1 MHIRRNNKENKTYL
15 QGLRLFGKTLPRNIK
30 SILKKNSYNYSEI
43 VNKWNKLVS
52 KDVANH
58 SYPKSIKI
66 NRSGSGAI
74 LIVKVKRGN
83 EILLEYSKKQI
94 IDKINSYFGY
104 HLIDKI
110 KFESVNSEVKKR
122 KNNHN
127 LNKHIQKFEEQI
139 KKVKNKNIQ
148 KTLNKLIEAIR
159 YE

>member
-1 MHIRRNNKENKTYL
+1 MVVEGVVGY
-15 QGLRLFGKTLPRNIK
+15 F
-30 SILKKNSYNYSEI
+30 
-43 VNKWNKLVS
+43 VC
-52 KDVANH
+52 D
-58 SYPKSIKI
+58 
-66 NRSGSGAI
+66 
-74 LIVKVKRGN
+74 
-83 EILLEYSKKQI
+83 
-94 IDKINSYFGY
+94 DKINSYFGY